1 MYSNMI
7 VSNNWFNKTPTAII
21 DHFAFLLPEED
32 FSNFPT
38 KKWISNFKTS
48 YLRKARANSK
58 EKMRRVGVY

>member
-1 MYSNMI
+1 MI

-48 YLRKARANSK
+48 YLRKVNKPVKKR
-58 EKMRRVGVY
+58 